1 MAGVKGQVQQRGVE
15 RRRAMVDAAI
25 TLFSQQGVRG
35 TGVAAIAER
44 AGVTPSALIHHFGSK
59 DGLVRAVLEE
69 ADRRALARL
78 SATPASEPTLDEAF
92 DWFVRDAEHTAATER
107 ELTALHTTLTAEN
120 LEPGSPLHTWF
131 RDRGR
136 ALRAHLTA
144 LFTRRRPTARPARTW
159 TRPSWRPRWPPSSK
173 APTCSGSW
181 TPPRPTS
188 RPSTAATS
196 RAWPPACA
204 PEPGPCQTCVGANI
218 RSTAGRT
225 TTEGPGVARDAARS
239 VARDSGV
246 VRTPGTPKDSA
257 RAT

>member
-92 DWFVRDAEHTAATER
+92 DWFVRDAEHTAAAAR
-107 ELTALHTTLTAEN
+107 ELTALRATLTAEN

-144 LFTRRRPTARPARTW
+144 LFTRAAADGTARPDLNPALLATEVAAFLEGAHLLWLLDPGQVDLTAVHRGYFEGLASRL
-159 TRPSWRPRWPPSSK
+159 RP
-173 APTCSGSW
+173 
-181 TPPRPTS
+181 
-188 RPSTAATS
+188 
-196 RAWPPACA
+196 
-204 PEPGPCQTCVGANI
+204 
-218 RSTAGRT
+218 
-225 TTEGPGVARDAARS
+225 
-239 VARDSGV
+239 
-246 VRTPGTPKDSA
+246 
-257 RAT
+257 

>member
-1 MAGVKGQVQQRGVE
+1 MAGVKGQVQKRGVE

-25 TLFSQQGVRG
+25 GLFSQQGVRG

-78 SATPASEPTLDEAF
+78 SATPTSEPTLTEAF
-92 DWFVRDAEHTAATER
+92 GWFVRDAEHTAAAER

-120 LEPGSPLHTWF
+120 LEPGTTLHTWF

-144 LFTRRRPTARPARTW
+144 LFTRAATDGSARPDVD
-159 TRPSWRPRWPPSSK
+159 P
-173 APTCSGSW
+173 
-181 TPPRPTS
+181 
-188 RPSTAATS
+188 AALATEV
-196 RAWPPACA
+196 AAFLEGAHLLWLLDPDQVDLPAVHR
-204 PEPGPCQTCVGANI
+204 GYF
-218 RSTAGRT
+218 
-225 TTEGPGVARDAARS
+225 EGLAARL
-239 VARDSGV
+239 R
-246 VRTPGTPKDSA
+246 P
-257 RAT
+257 

>member
-1 MAGVKGQVQQRGVE
+1 MAGVKGQVQKRGVE

-25 TLFSQQGVRG
+25 ELFARQGVRG

-44 AGVTPSALIHHFGSK
+44 AGATPSALIHHFGSK

-78 SATPASEPTLDEAF
+78 SATPDAEPTLDQAF

-120 LEPGSPLHTWF
+120 LAPGAALHDWF

-144 LFTRRRPTARPARTW
+144 LFTR
-159 TRPSWRPRWPPSSK
+159 
-173 APTCSGSW
+173 
-181 TPPRPTS
+181 
-188 RPSTAATS
+188 AA
-196 RAWPPACA
+196 AD
-204 PEPGPCQTCVGANI
+204 G
-218 RSTAGRT
+218 
-225 TTEGPGVARDAARS
+225 
-239 VARDSGV
+239 
-246 VRTPGTPKDSA
+246 SA
-257 RAT
+257 RAELDPEVLAAETAAFVEGAHLLWLLDPERVDLTAVHRSYFEGLAARLRP

>member
-69 ADRRALARL
+69 ADRRALVRL
-78 SATPASEPTLDEAF
+78 SATPSSEPTLDEAF
-92 DWFVRDAEHTAATER
+92 DWFVRDAEHTAAAAR
-107 ELTALHTTLTAEN
+107 ELAALHTTLTAEN

-144 LFTRRRPTARPARTW
+144 LFTRAAADGTARPDLNPALLATEVAAFLEGAHLLWLLDPAETDLTALHRGYFEGLACRL
-159 TRPSWRPRWPPSSK
+159 RP
-173 APTCSGSW
+173 
-181 TPPRPTS
+181 
-188 RPSTAATS
+188 
-196 RAWPPACA
+196 
-204 PEPGPCQTCVGANI
+204 
-218 RSTAGRT
+218 
-225 TTEGPGVARDAARS
+225 
-239 VARDSGV
+239 
-246 VRTPGTPKDSA
+246 
-257 RAT
+257 

>member
-92 DWFVRDAEHTAATER
+92 DWFVRDAEHTAAAER

-120 LEPGSPLHTWF
+120 LEPGSLLHTWF

-144 LFTRRRPTARPARTW
+144 LFTRAAADGTARPDLNPALLAAEVAAFLEGAHLLWLLDPDQVDLTAVHRGYFEGL
-159 TRPSWRPRWPPSSK
+159 
-173 APTCSGSW
+173 A
-181 TPPRPTS
+181 S
-188 RPSTAATS
+188 RL
-196 RAWPPACA
+196 RA
-204 PEPGPCQTCVGANI
+204 
-218 RSTAGRT
+218 
-225 TTEGPGVARDAARS
+225 
-239 VARDSGV
+239 
-246 VRTPGTPKDSA
+246 
-257 RAT
+257 